1 MTLSVVLSVYARE
14 KPVYLEQALESIW
27 DNQTLRPGEIVLV
40 EDGALTPGLYNLID
54 SWKNKL
60 QNNLLIVKLSE
71 NKGLASALNAGIKHS
86 SGDYIAR
93 MDTDDISL
101 PARFEKQ
108 VAFLQ
113 NNPDVDILGTWA
125 HDIDAEGNKLS
136 LRKVPATHQKIMK
149 YIWTCPLIHPSVMF
163 KKQALLDVGLYNESI
178 ARRQDYEL
186 WFRCAAAGLQFAN
199 IPEPLLL
206 YRFTEAWFEKNNAS
220 VLWQQAKMGWRGC
233 RMLKLGP
240 VAYIGTAFPLL
251 KILLPKKAGMKVAA
265 LFKRVDPRNR

>member
-1 MTLSVVLSVYARE
+1 MSQADITVGIPFHQAANPLHLKEAIESVVKQTLHAKTIHLLQDGPIPDEIKTIIAQYT
-14 KPVYLEQALESIW
+14 PLEQV
-27 DNQTLRPGEIVLV
+27 RHIVF
-40 EDGALTPGLYNLID
+40 E
-54 SWKNKL
+54 
-60 QNNLLIVKLSE
+60 NNM
-71 NKGLASALNAGIKHS
+71 GLAFVLNRSIKLTETT
-86 SGDYIAR
+86 YYAR
-93 MDTDDISL
+93 MDADDVML
-101 PARFEKQ
+101 PSRLEKQ
-108 VAFLQ
+108 LRFFDDH
-113 NNPDVDILGTWA
+113 PETDILGSWA
-125 HDIDAEGNKLS
+125 IDIDAESQPGET
-136 LRKVPATHQKIMK
+136 RKVPVTHKDIIK

-240 VAYIGTAFPLL
+240 MAYVGTAFPLL
-251 KILLPKKAGMKVAA
+251 KILLPKKAGMK
-265 LFKRVDPRNR
+265 LSGLIKSIDPRNR